1 MITLDRTQEFTT
13 NKEVIAWVSVVL
25 VVLVNVVMLA

>member
-1 MITLDRTQEFTT
+1 MITLNRTQFTT